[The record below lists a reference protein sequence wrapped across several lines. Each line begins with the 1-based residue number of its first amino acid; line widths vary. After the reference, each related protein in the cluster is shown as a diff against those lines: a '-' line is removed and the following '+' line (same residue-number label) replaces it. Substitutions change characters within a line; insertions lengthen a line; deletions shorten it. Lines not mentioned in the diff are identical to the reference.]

1 MCTHC
6 IHILHVQIFDIVLN
20 KRHKVVSN
28 LDIFAKV
35 GKAIAHDEVTRFTI
49 ENGQLLVG
57 DQVSDFDGTLTV
69 EFSKVRIDVGGHLVW
84 WEYMYN
90 IIIDVSLSTIH
101 NCVSMFDQSANS
113 FMYREAQII
122 QR

>member
-1 MCTHC
+1 M
-6 IHILHVQIFDIVLN
+6 FDIVLN

-35 GKAIAHDEVTRFTI
+35 GKAIAHDEITRFTI

-69 EFSKVRIDVGGHLVW
+69 EFSKVCCWL
-84 WEYMYN
+84 
-90 IIIDVSLSTIH
+90 SLHTMQYCAIGL
-101 NCVSMFDQSANS
+101 
-113 FMYREAQII
+113 
-122 QR
+122 

>member
-1 MCTHC
+1 MYM
-6 IHILHVQIFDIVLN
+6 LHVQIFDIVLN

-69 EFSKVRIDVGGHLVW
+69 EFSKVKID
-84 WEYMYN
+84 
-90 IIIDVSLSTIH
+90 IH
-101 NCVSMFDQSANS
+101 TVYISK
-113 FMYREAQII
+113 I
-122 QR
+122 

>member
-1 MCTHC
+1 MWRSALHTHTHVHTHMHACT
-6 IHILHVQIFDIVLN
+6 LHVQIFDIVLN

-35 GKAIAHDEVTRFTI
+35 GKANAHDEVTKFTI

-69 EFSKVRIDVGGHLVW
+69 EFSKV
-84 WEYMYN
+84 
-90 IIIDVSLSTIH
+90 
-101 NCVSMFDQSANS
+101 
-113 FMYREAQII
+113 
-122 QR
+122 